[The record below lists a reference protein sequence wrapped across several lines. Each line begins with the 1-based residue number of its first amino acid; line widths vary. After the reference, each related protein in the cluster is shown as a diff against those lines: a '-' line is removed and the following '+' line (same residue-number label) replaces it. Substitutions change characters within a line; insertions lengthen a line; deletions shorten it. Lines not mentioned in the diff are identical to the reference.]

1 MKELKLDKKRI
12 KSSLANAKKAKEPAD
27 KDINKADSKIKKSTS
42 LRLEKKTLKALKI
55 IAIEKETS
63 LQSLIEAMIEAYLEE
78 HKSTLK

>member
-12 KSSLANAKKAKEPAD
+12 KSSLTNAKKTAD
-27 KDINKADSKIKKSTS
+27 KDISKADSKIKKSTS